1 MNIAQ
6 TKIELAQHILETNDE
21 ELIRKIKDLMDNEQN
36 EWWNNLPE
44 PVKESISE
52 SMNQIE
58 NKQTSTNAAAFSRFK
73 KWVKK

>member
-6 TKIELAQHILETNDE
+6 TKIELAQHIFETNDE
-21 ELIRKIKDLMDNEQN
+21 ELIHKIKDLMDNDQD

-44 PVKESISE
+44 PVRESISE

>member
-21 ELIRKIKDLMDNEQN
+21 ELIRKIKDLMDNDQD

-44 PVKESISE
+44 SVRESISE